1 MQGFSQSYTT
11 GSFTADA
18 VAQTLGPGALGLTMA
33 LNNVMEVIAALAFG
47 RLSDLFGRFPC
58 FVVALLLEMV
68 NPLYFSLFPVVPG
81 SGQRKTMMFLAMCL
95 GAGSSGC
102 VCCLRAL
109 IGDMFDGDETGIA
122 MSTTFLVLSFSA
134 GSGYCVLNE
143 GFCIGNDGFCMKI
156 DERSGFYLGPNISLP
171 TKARVYLGLLALSL
185 ISSFHCIA
193 SCCWLWVWS
202 FSAVEGAV
210 SYRFLTD
217 FRLSFDDFAVV
228 KGSKSTTTIKREQE
242 EAQAGAIL

>member
-1 MQGFSQSYTT
+1 VQGFSQSYTT

-109 IGDMFDGDETGIA
+109 IGDMFDGEETGIA

-134 GSGYCVLNE
+134 GSG
-143 GFCIGNDGFCMKI
+143 
-156 DERSGFYLGPNISLP
+156 FYLGPNFSLP
-171 TKARVYLGLLALSL
+171 TKARLYLGLLALSL
-185 ISSFHCIA
+185 VS
-193 SCCWLWVWS
+193 S
-202 FSAVEGAV
+202 FSAVKGAV

-217 FRLSFDDFAVV
+217 FRLISDDFAVG
-228 KGSKSTTTIKREQE
+228 KGSKSTTMSKREKE
-242 EAQAGAIL
+242 EAQAGAVL